1 MVLAVLVVPVV
12 VLVVVLVVLVVPV
25 VVLVVPVVV
34 LVVPVVPV
42 VLVVPVV
49 VLVVLVVVLAALE
62 EALNSDEAESKSGV
76 DVSAKNYSPR
86 SLLRTRLWTR
96 RFLRVRSQSNAV
108 RLRKNLR
115 VI

>member
-1 MVLAVLVVPVV
+1 MVLA
-12 VLVVVLVVLVVPV
+12 VLVVPV

-34 LVVPVVPV
+34 LVV
-42 VLVVPVV
+42 LVVPV

-76 DVSAKNYSPR
+76 DVSARNYSPR

-96 RFLRVRSQSNAV
+96 RFLRVRS
-108 RLRKNLR
+108 
-115 VI
+115 